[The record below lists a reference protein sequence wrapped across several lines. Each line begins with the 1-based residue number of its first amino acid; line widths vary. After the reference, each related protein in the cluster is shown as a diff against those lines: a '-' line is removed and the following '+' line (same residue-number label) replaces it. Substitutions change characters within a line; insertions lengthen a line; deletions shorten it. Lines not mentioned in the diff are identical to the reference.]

1 MSTLLISPIS
11 RILQLTVQLS
21 AAFFRR
27 RWRSRLGKLISNFLN
42 WKRVCQH
49 QTSLRGRAVNAWED
63 TVLYNTEMLWKLL
76 HYGLMAFKKVHKQFK
91 KLYQK
96 ILSFFKDCDWVF
108 FKCTFLKKIGRILGN
123 AFKNRWYSRRS
134 KEQYM
139 CTSSNIN
146 NGKRLSW
153 YIYIYSIYLSTF

>member
-11 RILQLTVQLS
+11 KILQLTVQLS

-76 HYGLMAFKKVHKQFK
+76 HYGLMAFKKVQKQFK
-91 KLYQK
+91 KPYQK
-96 ILSFFKDCDWVF
+96 ILSFSRIVIEF
-108 FKCTFLKKIGRILGN
+108 FLNAPFWKKIGRILGN

-139 CTSSNIN
+139 CSSNIN

-153 YIYIYSIYLSTF
+153 YIYI

>member
-11 RILQLTVQLS
+11 KILQLTVQLS

-76 HYGLMAFKKVHKQFK
+76 HYGLVAFKKVQKKFK
-91 KLYQK
+91 KPYQK

-108 FKCTFLKKIGRILGN
+108 FFKCTFLKKKVEFWAILLKIGGIVGVV
-123 AFKNRWYSRRS
+123 K
-134 KEQYM
+134 
-139 CTSSNIN
+139 SSICVVV
-146 NGKRLSW
+146 
-153 YIYIYSIYLSTF
+153 I